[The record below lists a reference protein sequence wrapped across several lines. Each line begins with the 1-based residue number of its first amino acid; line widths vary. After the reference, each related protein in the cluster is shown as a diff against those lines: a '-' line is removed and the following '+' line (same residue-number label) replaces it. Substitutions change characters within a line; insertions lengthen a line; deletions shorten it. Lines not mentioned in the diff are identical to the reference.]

1 MKKRRF
7 TLIELLVVIAIIAI
21 LAAMLLPAL
30 SKAREKA
37 RSISCVNNL
46 KQTMTAAL
54 LYAVDYNDTVICN
67 VYSSSDWV
75 GAMCSYYNKGS
86 GYLSSEKPDEVV
98 CPGRMPFK
106 YKFTYLTYGCRRSCA
121 PPGYVI
127 TKDSTWGPKQYKDH
141 FVVFGNVQRPSTF
154 VWVGDSRGDLGL
166 HSSLTEANG
175 QQWACPYMT
184 TNISQQFWIGAH
196 GDNSNFAF
204 VDGHAEAVNST
215 SKFVDMFRDEYKA
228 SNNTPPKIYIIN
240 KHLARE
246 GH

>member
-1 MKKRRF
+1 LRRFASTVRIVFATAIFKHYIDILICVVVFVGVTAKAMKGASSMKKRRF

-75 GAMCSYYNKGS
+75 GAMCNYYNKGS

-106 YKFTYLTYGCRRSCA
+106 YKFTYLTYGCRRSFA

-141 FVVFGNVQRPSTF
+141 FVVFGNVKRPSTF

-175 QQWACPYMT
+175 QQ
-184 TNISQQFWIGAH
+184 
-196 GDNSNFAF
+196 
-204 VDGHAEAVNST
+204 
-215 SKFVDMFRDEYKA
+215 
-228 SNNTPPKIYIIN
+228 
-240 KHLARE
+240 
-246 GH
+246 